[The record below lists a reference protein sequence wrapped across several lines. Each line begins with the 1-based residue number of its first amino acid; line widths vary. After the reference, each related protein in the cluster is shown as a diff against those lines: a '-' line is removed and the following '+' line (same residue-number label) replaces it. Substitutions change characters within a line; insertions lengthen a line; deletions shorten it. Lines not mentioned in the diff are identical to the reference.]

1 MNIAEILR
9 GLADK
14 LEQINSGENTE
25 VPHQDQHAELYPVD
39 VDNTDNTEAE
49 LMVPPLQQK
58 IELIKKLAGE
68 ESVYGDDEEHC
79 HDCGCDPCQC
89 GDEDPLNTMKK
100 MAGLPIAA
108 TLVVADED
116 EPFEG

>member
-49 LMVPPLQQK
+49 LMIPPLQQK
-58 IELIKKLAGE
+58 MELLKKAAGE
-68 ESVYGDDEEHC
+68 ESVYGDDEHC

-89 GDEDPLNTMKK
+89 DDQFTQDPLDAMKK
-100 MAGLPIAA
+100 MAGLP
-108 TLVVADED
+108 VAIQISAED
-116 EPFEG
+116 NDIEG